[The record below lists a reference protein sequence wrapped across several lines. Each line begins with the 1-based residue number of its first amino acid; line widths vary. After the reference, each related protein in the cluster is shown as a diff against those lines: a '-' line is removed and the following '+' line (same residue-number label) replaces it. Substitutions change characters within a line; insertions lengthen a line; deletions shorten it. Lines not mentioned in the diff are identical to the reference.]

1 MRVATL
7 GAGAFGKA
15 IHLVAQAGGD
25 ARLLG
30 RRADSGVQT
39 DWRTELAEA
48 DLVAMAVPA
57 QATRGVL
64 KEVCDLLRPGAVL
77 VMLAKGIEA
86 GTGALQTEIAAD
98 EAPDH
103 PVMVLTGP
111 SFASE
116 MLDGLPTA
124 VTLASND
131 ASLGEKVQARLA
143 GPMFRPYLSDDMT
156 GAQIGGAMKNVIAIA
171 CGAAMGRG
179 LGESARAALMTRGFA
194 EMTRVAIARGAKA
207 ETLAGLSGFGDL
219 SLTCAS
225 AKSRNFA
232 FGFALGEGRLAPG
245 ATYEGVATAQ
255 AAVSLADQMNIEAPV
270 AKTVAALVSGEQDVD
285 GAMADL
291 LSRPLRRET

>member
-1 MRVATL
+1 MKVATL

-15 IHLVAQAGGD
+15 IHLIAQAGGE
-25 ARLLG
+25 ASLLG
-30 RRADSGVQT
+30 RREAPGVIT
-39 DWRTELAEA
+39 DWRAELGSAS
-48 DLVAMAVPA
+48 LVAMAVPA
-57 QATRGVL
+57 QATRCVL
-64 KEVCDLLRPGAVL
+64 KNISGLLSDDAIL

-86 GTGALQTEIAAD
+86 KTGALQAEIAAD
-98 EAPDH
+98 ETPNI

-124 VTLASND
+124 VTLASSD
-131 ASLGEKVQARLA
+131 AALGERVQMRLA
-143 GPMFRPYLSDDMT
+143 GPAFRPYLSDDVT

-171 CGAAMGRG
+171 CGVAMGRG

-194 EMTRVAIARGAKA
+194 EMTRIAIARGAKV

-219 SLTCAS
+219 ALTCAS

-245 ATYEGVATAQ
+245 ATYEGVATAE
-255 AAVSLADQMNIEAPV
+255 AAVSLANRMKIDAPV
-270 AKTVAALVSGEQDVD
+270 AKTVAALVAGEQDVD

>member
-1 MRVATL
+1 MKVATL

-15 IHLVAQAGGD
+15 IHLIAQSGGD

-30 RRADSGVQT
+30 RRAERGATT
-39 DWRTELAEA
+39 DWKAELADA

-64 KEVCDLLRPGAVL
+64 QDISGLLRADAIL
-77 VMLAKGIEA
+77 LMLAKGIEA
-86 GTGALQTEIAAD
+86 KTGALQTEIAAA
-98 EAPDH
+98 ETAHH
-103 PVMVLTGP
+103 PAMVLTGP

-124 VTLASND
+124 ITLASD
-131 ASLGEKVQARLA
+131 DEALGERVQTRLA
-143 GPMFRPYLSDDMT
+143 GPAFRPYLTSDVT

-194 EMTRVAIARGAKA
+194 EMTRVAIARGAQA

-219 SLTCAS
+219 ALTCAS

-245 ATYEGVATAQ
+245 VTYEGVATAE
-255 AAVSLADQMNIEAPV
+255 AAVSLANQMNIDAPV
-270 AKTVAALVSGEQDVD
+270 AKTVAALVAGEQDVD
-285 GAMADL
+285 GAMTDL

>member
-1 MRVATL
+1 MKVATL

-15 IHLVAQAGGD
+15 IHLIAQAGGD
-25 ARLLG
+25 ACLLG
-30 RRADSGVQT
+30 RRDAAGVVT
-39 DWRTELAEA
+39 DWRAELRGA

-57 QATRGVL
+57 QATRQVL
-64 KEVCDLLRPGAVL
+64 QGIGGLLRDDAAL

-86 GTGALQTEIAAD
+86 KTGALQTEIAAD
-98 EAPDH
+98 EAPNH

-124 VTLASND
+124 VTLASGD
-131 ASLGEKVQARLA
+131 AELGERVQARLA
-143 GPMFRPYLSDDMT
+143 GPTFRPYLSDDVT

-219 SLTCAS
+219 ALTCAS

-255 AAVSLADQMNIEAPV
+255 AAVSLANGMNIDAPL
-270 AKTVAALVSGEQDVD
+270 AKTVAALVAGEQDVD
-285 GAMADL
+285 GAMTDL

>member
-1 MRVATL
+1 MKVATI

-15 IHLVAQAGGD
+15 IHLIAQTGGE

-30 RRADSGVQT
+30 RRAEGDAST
-39 DWRTELAEA
+39 DWQTGLADA

-57 QATRGVL
+57 QATRSVL
-64 KEVCDLLRPGAVL
+64 NKIKHFLCDDAVL
-77 VMLAKGIEA
+77 LMLAKGIEA
-86 GTGALQTEIAAD
+86 NTGALQTEIANS
-98 EAPDH
+98 EAPNH
-103 PVMVLTGP
+103 PSMVLTGP

-124 VTLASND
+124 VTLAAAD
-131 ASLGEKVQARLA
+131 AELGEQVQARLG
-143 GPMFRPYLSDDMT
+143 GPAFRPYLTDDMT

-194 EMTRVAIARGAKA
+194 EMTRVAVARGAKA

-219 SLTCAS
+219 ALTCAS

-245 ATYEGVATAQ
+245 ATYEGVATAE
-255 AAVSLADQMNIEAPV
+255 AAVSLADQMGIEAPV
-270 AKTVAALVSGEQDVD
+270 AKTVAALVAGEQDVD
-285 GAMADL
+285 GAMAEL
-291 LSRPLRRET
+291 LSRPLRREV

>member
-1 MRVATL
+1 MKVATL

-15 IHLVAQAGGD
+15 IHLIAQSGGE
-25 ARLLG
+25 ASLLG
-30 RRADSGVQT
+30 RRAEGDVVT
-39 DWRTELAEA
+39 DWRTGLAKA

-64 KEVCDLLRPGAVL
+64 NAICSLLRNDAIL
-77 VMLAKGIEA
+77 LMLAKGIEA
-86 GTGALQTEIAAD
+86 KTGALQTEIAAD
-98 EAPDH
+98 IAPNH
-103 PVMVLTGP
+103 PAMVLTGP

-124 VTLASND
+124 VTLASTD
-131 ASLGEKVQARLA
+131 AKLGARVQARLA
-143 GPMFRPYLSDDMT
+143 GPAFRPYLSSDVR

-194 EMTRVAIARGAKA
+194 EMTRVAIACGAKA

-219 SLTCAS
+219 ALTCAS

-232 FGFALGEGRLAPG
+232 FGFALGESRLAPG
-245 ATYEGVATAQ
+245 ATYEGVATAE
-255 AAVSLADQMNIEAPV
+255 AAVSLAERMNIDAPV
-270 AKTVAALVSGEQDVD
+270 AKTVAALVAGEQDVD
-285 GAMADL
+285 GAMAEL

>member
-1 MRVATL
+1 MKVATL

-15 IHLVAQAGGD
+15 IHLIAQSGGD
-25 ARLLG
+25 ASLLG
-30 RRADSGVQT
+30 RRAENGVIT
-39 DWRTELAEA
+39 DWRAGLAEV

-64 KEVCDLLRPGAVL
+64 DYISGLLRTDAVL
-77 VMLAKGIEA
+77 LMLAKGIEMK
-86 GTGALQTEIAAD
+86 TGALQTEIAA
-98 EAPDH
+98 EVAPNH
-103 PVMVLTGP
+103 TAMVLTGP

-116 MLDGLPTA
+116 MLEGLPTA
-124 VTLASND
+124 VTLASTD
-131 ASLGEKVQARLA
+131 AKLGERVQARLA
-143 GPMFRPYLSDDMT
+143 GPVFRPYLSGDVI

-207 ETLAGLSGFGDL
+207 DTLAGLSGFGDL
-219 SLTCAS
+219 ALTCAS

-245 ATYEGVATAQ
+245 ATYEGVATAE
-255 AAVSLADQMNIEAPV
+255 AAVSLANRMKIDAPV
-270 AKTVAALVSGEQDVD
+270 AKTVAALVAGEQDVD